1 MKRNKQF
8 ASVVLCMTILA
19 SFLTMTA
26 GAISTGHTTLRTQE
40 IEQQEIL
47 ISDAKMNS
55 LDAVKSFES
64 FRTQDGVTDEDSTI
78 KGMITSLLIG
88 KNQVENSY
96 IPVHLESMLSP
107 VLPAEQAQDEVEQ
120 TMNDNLTFFTQKA
133 ELFGRMRQDAGIVIT
148 DEQLEYE
155 YMPVQYVGN
164 TAVVHVTEHYSFQI
178 NTIDVRSYVETDYV
192 ITLEKGADGIWSI
205 IEVQSNDWF
214 DQDMNYTPFD
224 VDAMLL
230 DMDGPST
237 NADMSISAD
246 ADIPQPM
253 AAAPAGMVC
262 TQDYVISA
270 NRVRHYAEMFWKDY
284 NSGLFGDSNPNG
296 GDCMNF
302 ASQCLAVGLG
312 LSCDSSSVSNASAP
326 CDSVGQHTWKPKTS
340 SFVSCN
346 GFRSYLA
353 ANTAAEESGLR
364 GTVVEQTSKT
374 GNAVYKPGDV
384 ILVDNGSG
392 TPFRHAAVVTNGGV
406 ASKALVSAHN
416 NNRHDVT
423 VSWMWNKSKSI
434 MLCRTDGYYT
444 YSKCTGHTYTNL
456 ANGADGTDATCNR
469 CGYSRLRID
478 TEMLAP
484 QTKGATATIAAKTN
498 LKCYR
503 IACAVTTPSGKT
515 SWFPTVTN
523 TSTISNPY
531 KFNEV
536 GIYTVQVSARD
547 INDSISGSVSKSIT
561 YQVKVG

>member
-1 MKRNKQF
+1 MKRNKKF
-8 ASVVLCMTILA
+8 ASVVLCITILA
-19 SFLTMTA
+19 SSLSMTA
-26 GAISTGHTTLRTQE
+26 GAISQNHTMLETTE
-40 IEQQEIL
+40 VEQQEIL
-47 ISDAKMNS
+47 ISDPKVNS
-55 LDAVKSFES
+55 LDVVKSFES
-64 FRTQDGVTDEDSTI
+64 FRTQNVTADENSTI
-78 KGMITSLLIG
+78 KGMVTSLLIG

-96 IPVHLESMLSP
+96 IPVQLGSMLSP
-107 VLPAEQAQDEVEQ
+107 VLPPEQAQDNAGQ
-120 TMNDNLTFFTQKA
+120 PMNDNLTFFTQKA

-148 DEQLEYE
+148 DEQLEYDYE
-155 YMPVQYVGN
+155 PVQYAGN

-178 NTIDVRSYVETDYV
+178 NTIDVRSYADTDYM
-192 ITLEKGADGIWSI
+192 ITLEKGTDGIWSI
-205 IEVQSNDWF
+205 VEVQSNDWF

-230 DMDGPST
+230 NMDGPST
-237 NADMSISAD
+237 NADVSTFTD

-253 AAAPAGMVC
+253 VTAPAGTVC

-270 NRVRHYAEMFWKDY
+270 NRVRHYAEMFWQDY
-284 NSGLFGDSNPNG
+284 NSGLFGNSNPNG

-312 LSCDSSSVSNASAP
+312 FSCDSSSVSNASAP
-326 CDSVGQHTWKPKTS
+326 CDSVGQHTWKPKAS

-353 ANTAAEESGLR
+353 ENTAAEESGLR
-364 GTVVEQTSKT
+364 GTVVEQTNKAGST
-374 GNAVYKPGDV
+374 VYKPGDV

-434 MLCRTDGYYT
+434 MLCRADGYYT
-444 YSKCTGHTYTNL
+444 YSKCAGHTYTNL
-456 ANGADGTDATCNR
+456 ANGADGTDSICNR

-484 QTKGATATIAAKTN
+484 LTKGATATITAKAN

-515 SWFPTVTN
+515 SWFPAVTN
-523 TSTISNPY
+523 TTTISNSY
-531 KFNEV
+531 KFDEA
-536 GIYTVQVSARD
+536 GIYTIQVSARD
-547 INDSISGSVSKSIT
+547 INENLSGSVGKSIT
-561 YQVKVG
+561 YQIKVG